1 MLFNLLAPGWVVP
14 VVIVGVIVLLLIIM
28 IGWGIS
34 KRNSFVSMRNTCEE
48 ASATIDVYL
57 KKRYDLIPNL
67 VETVKGY
74 TKHESETLERVIA
87 ARNAAMSAQGTAAKA
102 EAENALSGTLKTLF
116 SLTEAYP
123 DLKAN
128 TNFIDLQNQ
137 LKQIET
143 ELANARKYYNATVKQ
158 FNTKKDLFPASIIA
172 NMMHLSKFEY
182 FEAADEEK
190 KNVKVQF

>member
-1 MLFNLLAPGWVVP
+1 MFNALLISGTMIGIIAAIVLVLL
-14 VVIVGVIVLLLIIM
+14 VVIIL
-28 IGWGIS
+28 GWYIS
-34 KRNSFVSMRNTCEE
+34 TRNNFVKLRNTCEE
-48 ASATIDVYL
+48 SDSTINVYL

-74 TKHESETLERVIA
+74 AKHESETLEKVIA
-87 ARNAAMSAQGTAAKA
+87 ARNSAMNAQGTAAKA

-128 TNFIDLQNQ
+128 TNFIEIQNQ
-137 LKQIET
+137 LKQIEA

-158 FNTKKDLFPASIIA
+158 FNTRIEMFPASIVA
-172 NMMHLSKFEY
+172 NKMQLKKFEY
-182 FEAADEEK
+182 FEIEDEARQ
-190 KNVKVQF
+190 NVKVQF